1 MDTIFNDRLKE
12 YCSIVEAKLEEFVNN
27 HFCDE
32 LAKTLN
38 EAMRYSLSAGGKRIR
53 PVLVLEFCR
62 ICGGDIENAISAA
75 CAIEMIHTF
84 SLIHD
89 DLPAMDDDD
98 MRRGK
103 PSCHKA
109 FGEAQA
115 ILAGDALATLPYQII
130 ACDDKLS
137 TECISKLISV
147 LSTETNAMIAG
158 QVIDIENED
167 RDIDLGVLDKLYSG
181 KTCAL
186 LRASC
191 KMGAICAAAA
201 DNEINLA
208 QEFAEKLG
216 LAFQIIDDIL
226 DVIGDEAN
234 LGKPI
239 GSDVQQN
246 KKTYVTL
253 VGLEKSKNT
262 ASELTE
268 QALMILENFENNE
281 FLKQLTLYLL
291 ERNS

>member
-12 YCSIVEAKLEEFVNN
+12 YCLIVEKRLDEYVNTY
-27 HFCDE
+27 FCDE

-62 ICGGDIENAISAA
+62 VCGGDIEKAISAA

-115 ILAGDALATLPYQII
+115 ILAGDALATLPYQIV
-130 ACDDKLS
+130 ADDDALS
-137 TECISKLISV
+137 CECKSNIIRILA
-147 LSTETNAMIAG
+147 TETNNMISG
-158 QVIDIENED
+158 QVIDIENEK
-167 RDIDLGVLDKLYSG
+167 RDVDLDILNQLYYG

-191 KMGAICAAAA
+191 KMGAICAGA
-201 DNEINLA
+201 DNDIVNTA
-208 QEFAEKLG
+208 GDYADKLG

-226 DVIGDEAN
+226 DVVGDEAS
-234 LGKPI
+234 LGKPV
-239 GSDVQQN
+239 GSDAQQN

-253 VGLEKSKNT
+253 IGLEKSRNT
-262 ASELTE
+262 ASNLTD
-268 QALMILENFENNE
+268 QALSVLDDFEDCG

>member
-12 YCSIVEAKLEEFVNN
+12 YCGIVEAKLEEFVNT
-27 HFCDE
+27 HFYDE
-32 LAKTLN
+32 LAMTLN
-38 EAMRYSLSAGGKRIR
+38 KAMRYSLSAGGKRIR
-53 PVLVLEFCR
+53 PVLVFEFCR

-137 TECISKLISV
+137 PECIAKLINV
-147 LSTETNAMIAG
+147 LSVETNAMIAG
-158 QVIDIENED
+158 QVIDIENEN
-167 RDIDLGVLDKLYSG
+167 RDIDLELLDKLYLG

-191 KMGAICAAAA
+191 KMGAICAGAA
-201 DNEINLA
+201 DKKVNLA
-208 QEFAEKLG
+208 QAFAEKLG

-226 DVIGDEAN
+226 DVVGDEEN

-239 GSDVQQN
+239 GSDAQQN

-253 VGLEKSKNT
+253 IGLEESKNT
-262 ASELTE
+262 ASELSE
-268 QALMILENFENNE
+268 QALIILDDFDDNE
-281 FLKQLTLYLL
+281 FLKQLTIYLL